1 LRLGAVPHITNLI
14 INHCIFSGLAQC
26 RCWAQLNLRR
36 MLNLFQQKTAT
47 LFNGKKVKEGDKV
60 YFINSDGVRCEG
72 LIQRRKFDVKLASP
86 HYGTPRS
93 KEPHKET
100 MLKKGTLFFW
110 NYGFLIEDYVNLD
123 VVA

>member
-1 LRLGAVPHITNLI
+1 MGAVNFQTM
-14 INHCIFSGLAQC
+14 F
-26 RCWAQLNLRR
+26 
-36 MLNLFQQKTAT
+36 NLFQQKTAT

-60 YFINSDGVRCEG
+60 FFINSDGVRCEG
-72 LIQRRKFDVKLASP
+72 LIQRRKFDSKLETA

-100 MLKKGTLFFW
+100 ILKKGSLFFW
-110 NYGFLIEDYVNLD
+110 NCGFPIEDYVGLD